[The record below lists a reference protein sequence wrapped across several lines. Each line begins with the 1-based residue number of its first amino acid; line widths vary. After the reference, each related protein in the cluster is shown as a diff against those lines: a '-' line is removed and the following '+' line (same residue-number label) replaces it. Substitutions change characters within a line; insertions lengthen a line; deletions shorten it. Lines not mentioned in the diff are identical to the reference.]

1 MTIGER
7 IKNRR
12 IELGLS
18 QEDLAKRLGNKSRAS
33 VCTVEKDKEDLTTDR
48 IRKYASAL
56 ETTPGYLMGW
66 EDMPYDYI
74 VDAGGNDILI
84 ELKKLSPIEAKKIAG
99 LYEMYQNASPGI
111 QAAVEQILKEAQHK
125 SE

>member
-12 IELGLS
+12 EELGMTQDELARKCGYKSRSSINKIELS
-18 QEDLAKRLGNKSRAS
+18 RDLPLKKVSLMADVLQ
-33 VCTVEKDKEDLTTDR
+33 
-48 IRKYASAL
+48 
-56 ETTPGYLMGW
+56 TTPGYLMGW
-66 EDMPYDYI
+66 EDMGYDYI

-84 ELKKLSPIEAKKIAG
+84 ELKKLSPIEAKKFAG

-125 SE
+125 PE

>member
-12 IELGLS
+12 EELGMTQDELARKCGYKSRSSINKIELS
-18 QEDLAKRLGNKSRAS
+18 RDLPLKKVSLMADVLQ
-33 VCTVEKDKEDLTTDR
+33 
-48 IRKYASAL
+48 
-56 ETTPGYLMGW
+56 TTPGYLMGW
-66 EDMPYDYI
+66 EDMACDY
-74 VDAGGNDILI
+74 VADAGGNDIFI
-84 ELKKLSPIEAKKIAG
+84 ELKKLHPTEAKKFAG

>member
-12 IELGLS
+12 EELGMTQDELARKCGYKSRSSINKIELS
-18 QEDLAKRLGNKSRAS
+18 RDLPLKKVSLMADVLQ
-33 VCTVEKDKEDLTTDR
+33 
-48 IRKYASAL
+48 
-56 ETTPGYLMGW
+56 TTPGYLMGW

-125 SE
+125 PE